1 MLFNPDCISWD
12 PISWKHDYYD
22 EVLSFIPET
31 EHSDSVFDTEYENED
46 SAARKE
52 KFIQIFDNNWWMSKV
67 SRSGE
72 GSELTNTV
80 RVEQVLDR
88 VVERLKKD
96 LGKDVIT

>member
-1 MLFNPDCISWD
+1 MFFYPDCVSWD
-12 PISWKHDYYD
+12 PISWEHDYYD
-22 EVLSFIPET
+22 EILSFIPED
-31 EHSDSVFDTEYENED
+31 ENSDSVGDMEYESED
-46 SAARKE
+46 SVARKD
-52 KFIQIFDNNWWMSKV
+52 KFVQIFDNNWWMSKV

-80 RVEQVLDR
+80 RVQQVLDK